1 MNKTTI
7 RSQLLKQRKSLN
19 PNQIVSLSEK
29 IVKHIT
35 QSELYQQ
42 ANHIA
47 LYLPFNGEVDLTA
60 LLQVE
65 HKKHY
70 LPSIQGEHMQFQ
82 RHTPELA
89 LKKHRYGISQAAFI
103 ESLQPAQLDLCLM
116 PLLGFDISGNRLGM
130 GGGFYDRYF
139 EHIGIKNNHTHLAG
153 IGYQLQ
159 QQQKLPVESWD
170 VRINHLFTE
179 QGYFKL

>member
-19 PNQIVSLSEK
+19 PNQIASLSEK

-70 LPSIQGEHMQFQ
+70 LPSIQGKHMQFQ
-82 RHTPELA
+82 RHTPSLL
-89 LKKHRYGISQAAFI
+89 LKKHRYGIDQPEFI
-103 ESLQPAQLDLCLM
+103 GSLQPVQPVQLDLCLM
-116 PLLGFDISGNRLGM
+116 PLVGFDLNGNRLGM
-130 GGGFYDRYF
+130 GGGYYDRYF
-139 EHIGIKNNHTHLAG
+139 EHIVTDNNATQLAG
-153 IGYQLQ
+153 IGYQFQQ
-159 QQQKLPVESWD
+159 QQQKLP
-170 VRINHLFTE
+170 T
-179 QGYFKL
+179 Q